1 MASIRLYS
9 NTSNYIELASA
20 TGTASYIITFP
31 STPPTNNQVLTVNNN
46 VVVWANAT
54 ATGSTGTGTG
64 GGTDTVFLLNGRTVN
79 TSYTIANTFNAFS
92 VGPITVSNTANV
104 TVSTGSRWV
113 VY

>member
-9 NTSNYIELASA
+9 NTSNYVELSSA
-20 TGTASYIITFP
+20 VGTVSYILTLP
-31 STPPTNNQVLTVNNN
+31 STIPSNGQALTVNNN
-46 VVVWANAT
+46 VLVWGNVASGGA
-54 ATGSTGTGTG
+54 GQGTG
-64 GGTDTVFLLNGRTVN
+64 GGTDTAFLLNGKFVN
-79 TSYTIANTFNAFS
+79 TSYTIANSFNAFS